1 MLRVGVTG
9 GVGSG
14 KSTVVRR
21 LAGLGAAVIDA
32 DEVAREVVEPGEPA
46 LTAIRE
52 HFGDSVIRA
61 DRSLDRAG
69 LAAIVFPDAEAL
81 AALEA
86 ITGPAITARIAHL
99 RQGIGDE
106 FVSVFD
112 MPLLVE
118 RGLWVHE
125 HLTIVVEAGVETRV
139 RRLVAHRGLDE
150 SDARHRMAVQ
160 VTDAERRAVADV
172 VLDNSGCKGPLVAAV
187 DRLWTERL
195 APWNANLLAGTRTHR
210 PDRRAVID
218 PRDDWGP
225 RGARVVA
232 RLAAALAG
240 EPVTGVEHIGS
251 TSVPGLIAKDV
262 IDIQVGIRSLEA
274 ADMVSFRAAMRDAG
288 YLESVGNVQDTPHP
302 AGADPAGWAKRFYGG
317 CDPAQIVHVH
327 VRVTGSA
334 GWRFALL
341 FRDWLRAS
349 RSHRDDHA
357 REKRRLL
364 ATDDDTDAY
373 TEAKGP
379 WFDEA
384 WARTRSWSKQTG
396 WSPPGGHR

>member
-1 MLRVGVTG
+1 M
-9 GVGSG
+9 GSG
-14 KSTVVRR
+14 KSTVSRR

-32 DEVAREVVEPGEPA
+32 DEVAREVVEPGKPA

-52 HFGDSVIRA
+52 RFGDSVIR
-61 DRSLDRAG
+61 DDGSLDRAC
-69 LAAIVFPDAEAL
+69 LAAMVFPDAEAL

-86 ITGPAITARIAHL
+86 ITGPAITDRIARL
-99 RQGIGDE
+99 REGLRDE
-106 FVSVFD
+106 LVSVFD

-125 HLTIVVEAGVETRV
+125 HVTIVVEADAETRV

-150 SDARHRMAVQ
+150 ADVRHRMAAQ
-160 VTDAERRAVADV
+160 ATDAERREVADV
-172 VLDNSGCKGPLVAAV
+172 VLDNSGPRARLVAAV
-187 DRLWTERL
+187 DRLWAQRL
-195 APWNANLLAGTRTHR
+195 APWNANLLTCTRTRR
-210 PDRRAVID
+210 PDGCAVID

-262 IDIQVGIRSLEA
+262 IDVQVGIRSLEA
-274 ADMVSFRAAMRDAG
+274 ADTASFRAAMRDAG
-288 YLESVGNVQDTPHP
+288 YLESVGNVLDTPHP
-302 AGADPAGWAKRFYGG
+302 TGTGPAGWAKRFYGG

-327 VRVTGSA
+327 VRETGSA

-341 FRDWLRAS
+341 FRAWLRAS
-349 RSHRDDHA
+349 PSHRDDYA

-364 ATDDDTDAY
+364 AQHDDTDAY
-373 TEAKGP
+373 TRAKEP
-379 WFDEA
+379 WFDKA
-384 WARTRSWSKQTG
+384 WVAAQSWSKRVG
-396 WSPPGGHR
+396 WTPPAGGG